1 MKFKTKKFNGKKAIM
16 PILVAG
22 LLLGACDQIMQDTSA
37 SESNSASSSET
48 TNANASVS
56 DDSGDAT
63 TGTYGTYEEEDLDTS
78 YDSEEAQTI
87 TLSDNGTE
95 AVDGITVDAST
106 VTITEAGT
114 YVIEGSLSDGQ
125 LQVSVGS
132 EDKVHLIFNGVTI
145 HNEDGPAVN
154 ITEGEKVITTLA
166 SGTTNTLTDGSS
178 YTLDTDET
186 EPDATFYSK
195 ADLVINGDGKLV
207 VEGNYSNGIRSKDD
221 LILVSG
227 EYEVTAV
234 NNALKGKDTVAILDG
249 TYQITTSEGD
259 GIQANNEE
267 DADSGNVYIDGGTIN
282 INSGRDGIQAVTK
295 LAVQNADITIQ
306 TADGANSTDIDTAES
321 YKGLKA
327 TGSVEISSG
336 TISLNTAD
344 DGVHA
349 NDSISVIGG
358 DLTIA
363 SGDDGMHADENLTI
377 SAGTIDIQESYE
389 GIESSVIQI
398 DGGDISVVATDDGL
412 NAGGGSDTDTTTG
425 TFGEDTFGA
434 GQMGGGMDVDE
445 TKQMNITGGT
455 LVVDSEGDGL
465 DSNGTITMSGGVV
478 IINGT
483 TSGGNGSLDYGSS
496 FSITGGTLVA
506 TGTSD
511 MAQNASEGSQVSL
524 GITYDTSQEAGEIIS
539 LLDEEGNV
547 VLSFVPEK
555 TYSHVVISSP
565 DLTTGT
571 YTLVSG
577 GENDGEASNGLYE
590 GGTVT
595 NGTELA
601 ELSVTDTI
609 TNLTS
614 TGETVTNTG
623 MMGGGQPGQPG
634 EMAEPAQ

>member
-1 MKFKTKKFNGKKAIM
+1 MKFKMKKLNGKKAIM

-22 LLLGACDQIMQDTSA
+22 LLLGACDQIVQGSSTSD
-37 SESNSASSSET
+37 STTTSSEQAST
-48 TNANASVS
+48 SSSVS
-56 DDSGDAT
+56 DESNGAAT
-63 TGTYGTYEEEDLDTS
+63 DTYGTYEDEDLETS
-78 YDSEEAQTI
+78 YVSEEAQTI
-87 TLSDNGTE
+87 TLSDDGTE
-95 AVDGITVDAST
+95 AVDGVTVDGST
-106 VTITEAGT
+106 VTITQAGT

-125 LQVSVGS
+125 LQVSVRA
-132 EDKVHLIFNGVTI
+132 EDKVNLIFNGVTI
-145 HNEDGPAVN
+145 NNEDGPAVY
-154 ITEGEKVITTLA
+154 ITEGEKVVTTLA
-166 SGTTNTLTDGSS
+166 SGTTNTLTDGTS
-178 YTLDTDET
+178 YILATDET

-234 NNALKGKDTVAILDG
+234 NNSLKGKDTVAILDG
-249 TYQITTSEGD
+249 TYNLTTAQGD

-267 DADSGNVYIDGGTIN
+267 DADSGNVYIDGGTFN

-306 TADGANSTDIDTAES
+306 TAEGSTSTDIDTAES

-327 TGSVEISSG
+327 TGTVEISSG
-336 TISLNTAD
+336 ILNLNTAD
-344 DGVHA
+344 DGIHA
-349 NDSISVIGG
+349 NSAISILGG
-358 DLTIA
+358 EMTIA
-363 SGDDGMHADENLTI
+363 SGDDGMHADETLTI
-377 SAGTIDIQESYE
+377 SDGTIDILESYE

-398 DGGDISVVATDDGL
+398 EGGNISVVASDDGL
-412 NAGGGSDTDTTTG
+412 NAGGGSDTETTIG
-425 TFGEDTFGA
+425 TFGEDSFAG

-445 TKQMNITGGT
+445 SKQLIITGGT

-465 DSNGTITMSGGVV
+465 DSNGTVDMSGGVV

-483 TSGGNGSLDYGSS
+483 TTGGNGSLDYGSS
-496 FSITGGTLVA
+496 FNITGGTLIA

-524 GITYDTSQEAGEIIS
+524 GITYDTTQEANELIS
-539 LLDEEGNV
+539 LLDEDGNV
-547 VLSFVPEK
+547 VVSFTPTK
-555 TYSHVVISSP
+555 SYSHVVISNP
-565 DLTTGT
+565 DLTTAT

-577 GENDGEASNGLYE
+577 GENDGEESNGLYE

-601 ELSVTDTI
+601 DLSVTDTI

-614 TGETVTNTG
+614 SGETASATG
-623 MMGGGQPGQPG
+623 MMGGGQPGQP
-634 EMAEPAQ
+634 AQ

>member
-1 MKFKTKKFNGKKAIM
+1 MKFKMKKLNGKKAIM

-22 LLLGACDQIMQDTSA
+22 LLLGACDQIVQGSFTSD
-37 SESNSASSSET
+37 STTTSSEQAST
-48 TNANASVS
+48 SSSVS
-56 DDSGDAT
+56 DQSNNGAAT
-63 TGTYGTYEEEDLDTS
+63 DTYGTYEDEDLETS
-78 YDSEEAQTI
+78 YVSEEAQTI
-87 TLSDNGTE
+87 TLSDDGTE
-95 AVDGITVDAST
+95 AVDGVTVDGST
-106 VTITEAGT
+106 VTITQAGT

-125 LQVSVGS
+125 LQVSVGA
-132 EDKVHLIFNGVTI
+132 EDKVNLIFNGVTI
-145 HNEDGPAVN
+145 NNEDGPAVY
-154 ITEGEKVITTLA
+154 ITEGEKVVATLA
-166 SGTTNTLTDGSS
+166 SGTTNTLTDGTS
-178 YTLDTDET
+178 YILATDET

-249 TYQITTSEGD
+249 TYNLTTTEGD

-267 DADSGNVYIDGGTIN
+267 DADSGNVYIDGGTFN

-306 TADGANSTDIDTAES
+306 TAEGSTSTDIDTAES

-327 TGSVEISSG
+327 TGTVEISSG
-336 TISLNTAD
+336 ILNLNTAD
-344 DGVHA
+344 DGIHA
-349 NDSISVIGG
+349 NSAISILGG
-358 DLTIA
+358 EMTIA
-363 SGDDGMHADENLTI
+363 SGDDGMHADETLTI
-377 SAGTIDIQESYE
+377 SDGTIDIQESYE

-398 DGGDISVVATDDGL
+398 EGGNSSVVASDDGL
-412 NAGGGSDTDTTTG
+412 NAGGGSDTETTTG
-425 TFGEDTFGA
+425 TFGEDSFAG
-434 GQMGGGMDVDE
+434 GQMGGGMDGDE
-445 TKQMNITGGT
+445 SKQLIITGGT

-465 DSNGTITMSGGVV
+465 DSNSTVDMSGGVV

-483 TSGGNGSLDYGSS
+483 TTGGNGGLDYDSS
-496 FSITGGTLVA
+496 FNITGGTLIA

-524 GITYDTSQEAGEIIS
+524 GITYDTTQEANELIS

-547 VLSFVPEK
+547 VVSFTPTK
-555 TYSHVVISSP
+555 SYSHVVISSP
-565 DLTTGT
+565 DLTIGT

-577 GENDGEASNGLYE
+577 CENDGEESNGLYE

-601 ELSVTDTI
+601 DLSVTDTI

-614 TGETVTNTG
+614 SGETASATG
-623 MMGGGQPGQPG
+623 MMGGGQPGQP
-634 EMAEPAQ
+634 AQ

>member
-1 MKFKTKKFNGKKAIM
+1 MKSKIKKRMGKKAIM

-22 LLLGACDQIMQDTSA
+22 LLLGACDQIVQGSSTSDSTTSS
-37 SESNSASSSET
+37 SEQASASSS
-48 TNANASVS
+48 VS
-56 DDSGDAT
+56 DESNDAT
-63 TGTYGTYEEEDLDTS
+63 KDTYGTYEDEDLETS

-87 TLSDNGTE
+87 TLSDDGTE
-95 AVDGITVDAST
+95 ALDGVTVDGST
-106 VTITEAGT
+106 VTITQAGT

-125 LQVSVGS
+125 LQVSVGA
-132 EDKVHLIFNGVTI
+132 EDKVHLIFDGVTI
-145 HNEDGPAVN
+145 NNEDGPAVY
-154 ITEGEKVITTLA
+154 ITEGEKVVTTLA
-166 SGTTNTLTDGSS
+166 SGTTNTLTDGAS
-178 YTLDTDET
+178 YTLATDET

-249 TYQITTSEGD
+249 TYNLTTTEGD

-267 DADSGNVYIDGGTIN
+267 DADSGNVYIDGGFFN

-306 TADGANSTDIDTAES
+306 TADGSTSTDIDTAES

-327 TGSVEISSG
+327 TDTVEISSG
-336 TISLNTAD
+336 TINLNTAD
-344 DGVHA
+344 DGIHA
-349 NDSISVIGG
+349 NSAISILGG
-358 DLTIA
+358 DMTIA
-363 SGDDGMHADENLTI
+363 SGDDGMHADETLTI
-377 SAGTIDIQESYE
+377 SDGLIEIQDSYE

-398 DGGDISVVATDDGL
+398 DGGDISVVASDDGL
-412 NAGGGSDTDTTTG
+412 NAGGGSDTETTTG
-425 TFGEDTFGA
+425 TFGEDSFAG

-445 TKQMNITGGT
+445 SKQLIITGGT
-455 LVVDSEGDGL
+455 LVIDSEGDGL
-465 DSNGTITMSGGVV
+465 DSNGTVDMSGGVV

-483 TSGGNGSLDYGSS
+483 TTGGNGSLDYGSI
-496 FSITGGTLVA
+496 FNITGGTLIA
-506 TGTSD
+506 AGTSN

-524 GITYDTSQEAGEIIS
+524 GITYDTTQEANELIS

-547 VLSFVPEK
+547 VVSFTPTK
-555 TYSHVVISSP
+555 SYSHIVISSP

-577 GENDGEASNGLYE
+577 GENDGEESNGLYE

-601 ELSVTDTI
+601 DLSVTDTN

-614 TGETVTNTG
+614 SGETATATG
-623 MMGGGQPGQPG
+623 MMGGGQPGRP
-634 EMAEPAQ
+634 AE

>member
-1 MKFKTKKFNGKKAIM
+1 MKFKMRKLNGKKTIM

-22 LLLGACDQIMQDTSA
+22 LLLGACDQIVQGSSNSDSTTTS
-37 SESNSASSSET
+37 SEQASASSS
-48 TNANASVS
+48 VS
-56 DDSGDAT
+56 DESNDAT
-63 TGTYGTYEEEDLDTS
+63 TDTYGTYEDEDIETS
-78 YDSEEAQTI
+78 YVSEEAQTI
-87 TLSDNGTE
+87 TLSDDGTE
-95 AVDGITVDAST
+95 AADGVTVDGST
-106 VTITEAGT
+106 VTITQAGT
-114 YVIEGSLSDGQ
+114 YIIEGSLSDGQ
-125 LQVSVGS
+125 LQVSVGA
-132 EDKVHLIFNGVTI
+132 EDKVNLIFNGVTI
-145 HNEDGPAVN
+145 NNEDGPAVY
-154 ITEGEKVITTLA
+154 ITEGEKVVATLA
-166 SGTTNTLTDGSS
+166 SGTTNTLTDGTS
-178 YTLDTDET
+178 YTLATDET

-234 NNALKGKDTVAILDG
+234 NNALKGKDAVAILDG
-249 TYQITTSEGD
+249 TYNLTTTEGD

-267 DADSGNVYIDGGTIN
+267 DADSGNVYIDGGTFN

-306 TADGANSTDIDTAES
+306 TADGSTSTDIDTAES

-327 TGSVEISSG
+327 TGTVEVSSG
-336 TISLNTAD
+336 ILNLNTAD
-344 DGVHA
+344 DGIHA
-349 NDSISVIGG
+349 NSAISILGG
-358 DLTIA
+358 EMTIA
-363 SGDDGMHADENLTI
+363 SGDDGMHADETLTI
-377 SAGTIDIQESYE
+377 SDGTIDIQESYE

-398 DGGDISVVATDDGL
+398 EGGNISVVASDDGL
-412 NAGGGSDTDTTTG
+412 NAGGGSDTETITG
-425 TFGEDTFGA
+425 TFGEDSFA
-434 GQMGGGMDVDE
+434 SGQMGGGMDGDE
-445 TKQMNITGGT
+445 PKQLIITGGT

-465 DSNGTITMSGGVV
+465 DSNGTVDMSGGVV

-483 TSGGNGSLDYGSS
+483 TTGGNGSLDYGSS
-496 FSITGGTLVA
+496 FNITGGTLIA

-511 MAQNASEGSQVSL
+511 MAQNASEGSQASL
-524 GITYDTSQEAGEIIS
+524 GITYDTTQEANELIS

-547 VLSFVPEK
+547 VVSFTPTK
-555 TYSHVVISSP
+555 SYSHVVISSP

-577 GENDGEASNGLYE
+577 GENDGEESNGLYE

-601 ELSVTDTI
+601 DLSVTDTI

-614 TGETVTNTG
+614 SGETASATG
-623 MMGGGQPGQPG
+623 MMGGGQPGQP
-634 EMAEPAQ
+634 AQ